1 MVIYTSTSSSSSISS
16 SRLLAAVDVCDGL
29 HYGRNL
35 AKHLSLMLG
44 KGGLEEALRLRLSL
58 YSLDVRKN
66 ILHSTFNICQTIRDI
81 CPSRRRGCESRR
93 ILCVCV

>member
-1 MVIYTSTSSSSSISS
+1 M
-16 SRLLAAVDVCDGL
+16 LGKGGL
-29 HYGRNL
+29 EE
-35 AKHLSLMLG
+35 ALMLG
-44 KGGLEEALRLRLSL
+44 KGGLEEALHRGLEEALRLRLSL